1 MASLSVGVTV
11 SLAMLVSSL
20 VLRAI
25 WRAEEEEADDAPD
38 SLFWRPRF

>member
-1 MASLSVGVTV
+1 MVSLSVGVVV

-20 VLRAI
+20 GLRAL
-25 WRAEEEEADDAPD
+25 WRAEEQEADEAPD